1 MSSSLF
7 AWYEWGYFSRLKRP
21 LPLLSIYCA
30 VYMACIGQE
39 YCDIFY
45 RPAIKI
51 FSYRDKLL
59 RSLLPTAFPNLYL
72 VKYKLCPMK
81 YSLYSTKCRLCLMLG
96 SSLPWTL

>member
-7 AWYEWGYFSRLKRP
+7 PSCPMSRCRLFPR
-21 LPLLSIYCA
+21 
-30 VYMACIGQE
+30 CI
-39 YCDIFY
+39 DNFFY

-59 RSLLPTAFPNLYL
+59 RSLLPTASPNLYL
-72 VKYKLCPMK
+72 VKYKLYQMK
-81 YSLYSTKCRLCLMLG
+81 YSLYSTKYRLRLMLG

>member
-7 AWYEWGYFSRLKRP
+7 PSCRCVAVVCFLVA
-21 LPLLSIYCA
+21 SIF
-30 VYMACIGQE
+30 
-39 YCDIFY
+39 FY

-59 RSLLPTAFPNLYL
+59 RSLLPTASPNLYL
-72 VKYKLCPMK
+72 FKYKSYQMK
-81 YSLYSTKCRLCLMLG
+81 YSLYPTKYRLRLMLG